1 MSSPHVI
8 IRCDASPSI
17 GAGHVSRCLALA
29 EALDE
34 FGWNIDFVV
43 SAGTTET
50 VPALARSSFRVRV
63 LAKGE
68 HELEAMRAA
77 ASGEAALVVVDQYER
92 DQAFERECRSFA
104 GRVFAFD
111 DAIGRD

>member
-1 MSSPHVI
+1 MSSPHAI

-34 FGWNIDFVV
+34 FGWDVDFVV

-63 LAKGE
+63 LAG
-68 HELEAMRAA
+68 
-77 ASGEAALVVVDQYER
+77 
-92 DQAFERECRSFA
+92 RSSVSA
-104 GRVFAFD
+104 GRLPAVSLPSTMQSDVITIATFCSTP
-111 DAIGRD
+111 GLRMLRSMPVE